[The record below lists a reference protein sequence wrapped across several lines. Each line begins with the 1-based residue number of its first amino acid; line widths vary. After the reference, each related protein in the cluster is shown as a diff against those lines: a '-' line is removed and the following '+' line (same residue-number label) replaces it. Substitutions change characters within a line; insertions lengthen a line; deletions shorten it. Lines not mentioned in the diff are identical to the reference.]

1 MSTPLEFSMKNPNT
15 ETGINNKSK
24 RVPVSAWPSF
34 AFQIDPQY
42 EKLKVESGL
51 GWSFVLSQVLLTQIG
66 SSQIP
71 AHKTMFSNRKPASN
85 QQLCKLICRSLV
97 ILAGLSN
104 QDIAFSHL
112 QNATV
117 SLL

>member
-1 MSTPLEFSMKNPNT
+1 M
-15 ETGINNKSK
+15 
-24 RVPVSAWPSF
+24 PVSVWSSF
-34 AFQIDPQY
+34 AIQFD

-71 AHKTMFSNRKPASN
+71 THKIIFPNRKPANN
-85 QQLCKLICRSLV
+85 QHLCKLICRSLV
-97 ILAGLSN
+97 ILAVLSN
-104 QDIAFSHL
+104 QDTAFSHL

>member
-24 RVPVSAWPSF
+24 RMPVSVWSSF
-34 AFQIDPQY
+34 AIQFD